1 MSYSEDGG
9 RGVLTAAAD
18 EPETQV
24 YCRVNAVGLAER
36 TIAVRR
42 LHHTARRRGR
52 RERERAS
59 ERGGQQKNNSLLRII
74 P

>member
-42 LHHTARRRGR
+42 LHHTARRGR
-52 RERERAS
+52 RERERES